1 METLPTQDTAL
12 LAWMHQM
19 APYGLLTTDAE
30 LRIRSWNQWLEHH
43 SGLAAADVIGQP
55 LFELFPDLAA
65 RGLDSHFQR
74 ALAGEVSVLATG
86 LHRYLLP
93 LSPTTREGG
102 YSHMQQSARIA
113 PLSLGGRAVAGTI
126 VVIEDVTLREYQAAT
141 LRRQQEHDRLLSWA
155 LARLLQAADPWHE
168 IGEIFAAV
176 ALSLRF
182 EVYFNHLYEPGLRR
196 LHLHVAG
203 GLPPAQRQ
211 QLATIALGESSVGRC
226 AQTRTPV
233 LINHLASHT
242 SEPVATL
249 RDLGM
254 TACAAYPLLIG
265 ERLMGTLCFATS
277 TREELS
283 PADLEILPRLAQYV
297 AIALDRSQRET
308 ALLEAQKSLREHAGL
323 LETRIVER
331 TAKLH
336 ETIVQLESFSYTVA
350 HDLRA
355 PIRSLRGFCDILLE
369 EYGELLPEEARFLL
383 QRMLNAGVRLDAL
396 TRDLLQFSKVSR
408 QDIALE
414 PVSVD
419 EVVHELVQVTP
430 ALQGDVV
437 TIVGPLGT
445 VLGQRTMLQQC
456 LSNLLDN
463 ALKFVAPGVIPRIR
477 VRGERGGP
485 LASSPAGH
493 NAPFNPAAHPP
504 GESDA
509 AERDEAEDQLR
520 LRIWVEDN
528 GIGIPQIAH
537 EKIFGIFER
546 VSGID
551 SIEGTGIG
559 LAIVARAVQR
569 MGGTYGVE
577 STPGEGSRFWLELR
591 GANVLLPEA
600 NVATGVAAT

>member
-1 METLPTQDTAL
+1 MESPNAQDTAL

-19 APYGLLTTDAE
+19 APYGLLTTDAQ
-30 LRIRSWNQWLEHH
+30 LRIRSWNQWLENH
-43 SGLAAADVIGQP
+43 SGLRGADVIGRP
-55 LFELFPDLAA
+55 LLELYPDLVN
-65 RGLDSHFQR
+65 RGLDQHFQR

-93 LSPTTREGG
+93 LVPTIREGG
-102 YSHMQQSARIA
+102 YAFMQQSARIA
-113 PLSLGGRAVAGTI
+113 PLSLGRAVAGTI
-126 VVIEDVTLREYQAAT
+126 VVIEDVTMREFHAAT

-182 EVYFNHLYEPGLRR
+182 EVYFNHLYEPANQR

-203 GLPPAQRQ
+203 GLPPLQRQ
-211 QLATIALGESSVGRC
+211 QLASIALGESSIGQC

-233 LINHLASHT
+233 LVNHLGDRAN
-242 SEPVATL
+242 EPVAAI

-254 TACAAYPLLIG
+254 QACAAYPLTIG
-265 ERLMGTLCFATS
+265 ERLIGTLCFATS
-277 TREELS
+277 TRDVLAPE
-283 PADLEILPRLAQYV
+283 DLDILPRLAQYV
-297 AIALDRSQRET
+297 AIALDRSQREA
-308 ALLEAQKSLREHAGL
+308 ALVDAQRSLREHAGS
-323 LETRIVER
+323 LETRIAER
-331 TAKLH
+331 TAKLN

-369 EYGELLPEEARFLL
+369 DYRALLPDEAQFLL

-414 PVSVD
+414 PVNVD
-419 EVVHELVQVTP
+419 ELVEELVQGTP
-430 ALQGDVV
+430 VFQNGVV
-437 TIVGPLGT
+437 TVAHPLGS
-445 VLGQRTMLQQC
+445 VIGQRTMLQQC

-463 ALKFVAPGVIPRIR
+463 AVKFMGTGVAPRIHVRSEHR
-477 VRGERGGP
+477 VQP
-485 LASSPAGH
+485 TTSPASNG
-493 NAPFNPAAHPP
+493 APFNPAAHPA
-504 GESDA
+504 GENEPFA
-509 AERDEAEDQLR
+509 TDETDDVPR

-528 GIGIPQIAH
+528 GIGIPRIAH

-591 GANVLLPEA
+591 GTEVGQGA
-600 NVATGVAAT
+600 VAGRAAS